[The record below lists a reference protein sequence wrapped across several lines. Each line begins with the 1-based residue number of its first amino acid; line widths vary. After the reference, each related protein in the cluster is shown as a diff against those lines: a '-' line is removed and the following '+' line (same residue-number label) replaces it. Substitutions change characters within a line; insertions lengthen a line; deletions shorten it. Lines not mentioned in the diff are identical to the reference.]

1 MPCETDVGSK
11 FWIHKQ
17 WSEAKTGWQW
27 FRDLST
33 TMPFY
38 LTNDWINVS
47 DEESIYKI
55 DLTFLHNP
63 LNKTMLIISLILLQ
77 GLRGNILTL
86 YSTIQQLFRVSK
98 QKCI

>member
-1 MPCETDVGSK
+1 MPYETDVGSK

-27 FRDLST
+27 LRDLST

-38 LTNDWINVS
+38 LTNDWIHVS
-47 DEESIYKI
+47 DEESIYKV

-63 LNKTMLIISLILLQ
+63 LIKTVNYQFNATSGTQGKDSYSLFY
-77 GLRGNILTL
+77 NT
-86 YSTIQQLFRVSK
+86 TTF
-98 QKCI
+98 